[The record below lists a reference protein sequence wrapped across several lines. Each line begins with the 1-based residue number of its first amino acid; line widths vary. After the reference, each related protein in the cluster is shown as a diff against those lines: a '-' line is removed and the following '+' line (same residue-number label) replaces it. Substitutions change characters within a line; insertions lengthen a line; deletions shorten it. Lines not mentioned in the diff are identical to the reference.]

1 MQGKKKFL
9 GIAWLPTKILWSMK
23 TKRLFC
29 VRSWGNKN
37 RNLPFPLCFCGLTN
51 TKRLGYV
58 FMLFSASVLHA
69 QMATLTGVVL
79 DENNEPL
86 SNAHVMV
93 AASGTYTDLNG
104 FYVLQIIADRVT
116 NVTFSHLGHKNV
128 RLQNLVLTTN
138 ETYEFN
144 PILRNDAIQIDEVT
158 VTPTGEKSVS
168 GILSISP
175 RLLRTIPGANAGVEN
190 ILKLL
195 PGVASN
201 NELSTQFAVRGGN
214 YDENLVYINEIEVY
228 RPFLIR
234 AAQQEGLS
242 FVNSNLVQDVK
253 FSAGGYQAKYGDK
266 LSSVLD
272 ITYKNPS
279 SFGVQSDLSLLGAS
293 TALET
298 ISKDR
303 KFTSISGVRYR
314 NNSLLVN
321 SQQTKA
327 NFKPVFLDLQS
338 YLSYHFSKKLLIG
351 FLGTISKNTY
361 QNEPISRQTNFGTL
375 SDPRALV
382 VNYEGNEI
390 NRYHTALGALKAT
403 YFLNDA
409 VTLKVVSSIY
419 HTTEEER
426 SDVIAAYELGDIDTN
441 LGSETLGDV
450 ISSKGIGSQFK
461 RSRND
466 LDALIL
472 NIAHLGTYKKQDI
485 IWEWGLKF
493 THENIRDQ
501 IRESEFID
509 STGFFIRPPLPEYT
523 NLQPQEAFDAPI
535 VPYTGVSARNFVN
548 TDRVSGYLQF
558 SEHTTWNN
566 QAIYYNIGVRTQYW
580 AINAAGL
587 PKASHIVLS
596 PRVQLAIKP
605 NWQRD
610 ILFRLSGGYYH
621 QPPFYRELRTS
632 SGTLV
637 PNVKAQSS
645 VHLVLGNE
653 YSFLVWERPFTLIAS
668 GYYKYLD
675 HVNQYTLE
683 DVRIRYAAD
692 NNATAFAYGVDLRLN
707 GAFVPGTESWVSL
720 GYLTTKENYDH
731 KGYIPR
737 PTDQR
742 LKLGI
747 LFQDYIPNIPN
758 VRMYLN
764 LVYSTGVP
772 GGSPSYADPYLFQ
785 NRLRDYKRADLG
797 ISHIFVTEK
806 NQFPE
811 KHWLHAFKELNVGVE
826 VFNLFNNQNSITNT
840 WVRDVD
846 TKQQYAIPDF
856 MTTRILNL
864 RLSMRF

>member
-1 MQGKKKFL
+1 MQNKKKFL
-9 GIAWLPTKILWSMK
+9 GFACLLSKILSRVWAQGK
-23 TKRLFC
+23 QTAFARGRKNRVKAITRGVLTATHAKRLLC
-29 VRSWGNKN
+29 VY
-37 RNLPFPLCFCGLTN
+37 LIL
-51 TKRLGYV
+51 
-58 FMLFSASVLHA
+58 SALVSSA
-69 QMATLTGVVL
+69 QKATITGVVL
-79 DENNEPL
+79 DESNEPL
-86 SNAHVMV
+86 SNVNV
-93 AASGTYTDLNG
+93 VVTGKGTFTDPNG
-104 FYVLQIIADRVT
+104 FYLLQITADQATDVI
-116 NVTFSHLGHKNV
+116 FSHLGYKNV
-128 RLQNLVLTTN
+128 ILQNLVLTTN

-144 PILRNDAIQIDEVT
+144 PVLRNDAIQIDGVT
-158 VTPTGEKSVS
+158 VTPTGEKSVT
-168 GILSISP
+168 GILSVSP

-201 NELSTQFAVRGGN
+201 NELSTQYAVRGGN

-272 ITYKNPS
+272 ITYKMPNA
-279 SFGVQSDLSLLGAS
+279 FGIQADLSLLGAS
-293 TALET
+293 TAVET
-298 ISKDR
+298 VSKDS
-303 KFTSISGVRYR
+303 KFTSISGFRYR
-314 NNSLLVN
+314 NNALLVN
-321 SQQTKA
+321 SQQTKS
-327 NFKPVFLDLQS
+327 NFNPVFLDVQS
-338 YLSYHFSKKLLIG
+338 YLSFHFSKKFQVG
-351 FLGTISKNTY
+351 FLGTISSNAY
-361 QNEPISRQTNFGTL
+361 RNEPISRQTNFGTL
-375 SDPRALV
+375 ADPRALI
-382 VNYEGNEI
+382 VNYEGNEA
-390 NRYHTALGALKAT
+390 NTYNTALGAIKAT
-403 YFLNDA
+403 YSLNEA
-409 VTLKVVSSIY
+409 VALKLISSIY

-426 SDVIAAYELGDIDTN
+426 SDIIAGYELGEVDTN
-441 LGSETLGDV
+441 LGSESLGDV
-450 ISSKGIGSQFK
+450 ISPRGIGSQFK

-472 NIAHLGTYKKQDI
+472 NIGHIGNYKKQNNV
-485 IWEWGLKF
+485 WEWGMKY
-493 THENIRDQ
+493 THENTRDQ

-509 STGFFIRPPLPEYT
+509 SAGYFVRPPLPEYT
-523 NLQPQEAFDAPI
+523 NLQPEIAYSAPI
-535 VPYTGVSARNFVN
+535 VPYTGVNARNFVN

-558 SEHTTWNN
+558 SEHTSWKN
-566 QAIYYNIGVRTQYW
+566 QAIYYNIGVRTHYW
-580 AINAAGL
+580 TIDAAGL
-587 PKASHIVLS
+587 QKASHIVFS

-632 SGTLV
+632 SGALR
-637 PNVKAQSS
+637 PDVKAQRS

-653 YSFLVWERPFTLIAS
+653 YSFLLWERPFTLIGAA
-668 GYYKYLD
+668 YYKYLD

-683 DVRIRYAAD
+683 DVRIRYVAD
-692 NNATAFAYGVDLRLN
+692 NNATAYAYGAELRMN

-720 GYLTTKENYDH
+720 GFLTTKENVDN
-731 KGYIPR
+731 KGYISR

-747 LFQDYIPNIPN
+747 LFQDYVPNIPN
-758 VRMYLN
+758 FRMYLN
-764 LVYSTGVP
+764 LLYSTGVP
-772 GGSPSYADPYLFQ
+772 GGSPSYSDPYLFQ
-785 NRLRDYKRADLG
+785 SRLRDYKRADLG
-797 ISHIFVTEK
+797 ISHIFVSEN
-806 NQFPE
+806 NQYPE

-846 TKQQYAIPDF
+846 NKQHYAIPNF
-856 MTTRILNL
+856 MTARILNL